1 MSKYSYGISSFLV
14 ADIDPVTGMGINP
27 IETKEAVYR
36 DTFNVAE
43 EEGTTTDHY
52 SEMDSTPKVS
62 FTEVGKETITLQ
74 LMETD
79 TATLAN
85 YLGGNVVVEGGRNV
99 WRKPSG
105 QATVEK
111 HITVETEDGVT
122 LVYPRVKVTARKNFQ
137 LRRNGL
143 WLLDVTMT
151 VLAPLLPVSSPLAAV
166 IVSDP
171 VAP

>member
-1 MSKYSYGISSFLV
+1 MPKYSYGIESFLV
-14 ADIDPVTGMGINP
+14 GDIDPTTGLAINP
-27 IETKEAVYR
+27 VETKEDVYR

-43 EEGTTTDHY
+43 EEGSTTDHY

-74 LMETD
+74 LMD
-79 TATLAN
+79 TSVQKLAAF
-85 YLGGNVVVEGGRNV
+85 LGGSVTVEGGRDT
-99 WRKPSG
+99 WKKPSG

-111 HITVETEDGVT
+111 HIKVVTMDGTT
-122 LVYPRVKVTARKNFQ
+122 LEYPRVKVTARKNFQ

-151 VLAPLLPVSSPLAAV
+151 VLSPTLPVGSPLAAV

-171 VAP
+171 A